1 MPRGRCLMGAPA
13 GLDRANPRPKGAG
26 ANALAAALAG
36 TAERL
41 GRSRIPTSQDG
52 FPLSRAW
59 RHGSVSP
66 ARRRSSGSGPCL
78 CSTNLAKRY
87 SSPDNFIRAVTPA
100 KAGIHRLRLRNIV
113 CPVASLRN
121 RVPGRPFCVAAGIL
135 TGHVIAG
142 SQIGPLPRPNPRQ
155 HRASGA
161 ASSVRTDRLTAP
173 RFHPAGPPL
182 TGSRRLSCACTRSPW
197 I

>member
-59 RHGSVSP
+59 RHGSASP

-78 CSTNLAKRY
+78 RPTTLAKRY
-87 SSPDNFIRAVTPA
+87 SSPDTSQPRR
-100 KAGIHRLRLRNIV
+100 KSGIHRLSATQQRM
-113 CPVASLRN
+113 PVASLRN

-173 RFHPAGPPL
+173 RFHPAGSPF
-182 TGSRRLSCACTRSPW
+182 TGSRRLSGACTRSPW